1 MYKAILVGAEFQN
14 NDLIDYYMLELKN
27 LAEAS
32 NIEVV
37 YSVTQ
42 AISKITPN
50 FYIGSGKVDEIRV
63 FAENLDADLIIFNN
77 ELSGSQIRNLEE
89 QLGIRVIDRTLLIL
103 DIFAQHFLTLDKVQ
117 ESLMTVIPLIH
128 IY

>member
-1 MYKAILVGAEFQN
+1 MYKAVLVGADFQRIN
-14 NDLIDYYMLELKN
+14 SIDYYMEELKN

-50 FYIGSGKVDEIRV
+50 LFIGSGKVSEIQTFV
-63 FAENLDADLIIFNN
+63 SNLDANLVIFNN

-89 QLGIRVIDRTLLIL
+89 
-103 DIFAQHFLTLDKVQ
+103 
-117 ESLMTVIPLIH
+117 
-128 IY
+128 